1 MATSRRTLS
10 TDSGTTGTGSDR
22 ARLSSIAERDRLA
35 AAGPLGDP
43 DLPRKVVDR
52 IDGIADLFRT
62 KVAQPLER
70 SVRALVLALL
80 SAIVGTAAVVVLLV
94 GAFRLASALLAPNE
108 WIVHA
113 VLGVLFVTLGVGVF
127 WRKAASGP

>member
-1 MATSRRTLS
+1 MAASRRTLG
-10 TDSGTTGTGSDR
+10 TDTGATGAGSER

-52 IDGIADLFRT
+52 IDGVADLFRR
-62 KVAQPLER
+62 KIAQPLER
-70 SVRALVLALL
+70 SARALVLALL

-113 VLGVLFVTLGVGVF
+113 VLGVLLVTLGVAVF
-127 WRKAASGP
+127 WRKAAREP